1 MTDRFDSDATVLA
14 VTCLLGGNSHDGQD
28 EE

>member
-14 VTCLLGGNSHDGQD
+14 VTRLLGGNSHDDQD